1 MRNYDTDETIAIPEN
16 DEAMAVDMYFQEQH
30 YSWSPDW
37 PYEQA
42 DFSIQALHHDEF
54 EDIYGLSEENK
65 NHRPVK
71 VVLPYGTNHALI
83 TNTKTLTD
91 RAQKRG
97 ELVILSECPHDGK
110 KHRHHPDYDKPSEVM
125 LLCRKCHSAEHSRI
139 YLEQKEILFTAL
151 VSKIHFSHK
160 SLPPIQTSTGG
171 TRRSGAGVGSVR
183 KSKDESMGGFSVLT
197 LIDSRRQDEP
207 TAKKSEV
214 VTIQLG
220 FNF

>member
-1 MRNYDTDETIAIPEN
+1 MRNNDTDETIAIPEN

-37 PYEQA
+37 PYEQS

-71 VVLPYGTNHALI
+71 VILPYGTNHDLI
-83 TNTKTLTD
+83 THTKTLTD

-110 KHRHHPDYDKPSEVM
+110 KHRHHPNYDKPNEVM

-139 YLEQKEILFTAL
+139 YFEQKEILFVTL
-151 VSKIHFSHK
+151 VSKIHFSRPA
-160 SLPPIQTSTGG
+160 LPPIQTSTGG
-171 TRRSGAGVGSVR
+171 TRRTGAGVDSVQ
-183 KSKDESMGGFSVLT
+183 KSKDESMGGF
-197 LIDSRRQDEP
+197 LIVTPTVRSRQDEP
-207 TAKKSEV
+207 TAMKSEV
-214 VTIQLG
+214 VPVQLG
-220 FNF
+220 FSF